1 MVRFALDLGGWARQG
16 VEGARMSAYDKLL
29 EPIKI
34 GTHTWKNRIAKGPS
48 STLFWGPDQFC
59 NDTVI
64 NTFEAIAKGG
74 AAAVTIGAGIS
85 DDPAMLI
92 CKDGSSGF
100 TVEDYPFP
108 GLYDD
113 KFIPGLSKLAD
124 AIHKHGSEIIM
135 QIFQNGS
142 ALKTEGGSWG
152 PSDVAEADLPS
163 PVPYCFPVRGVSHE
177 EIQSFKERYIDAAER
192 CKKAGLDGVEVHA
205 ANGYFVMSFT
215 SRIWNKRTDEYGPQS
230 FENRT
235 RLACELIGGIKERC
249 GEDFIVGVRMNGQ
262 EFGHPDGTTMEESAE
277 FAKLYEAAG
286 ADYISVT
293 GYGYGDCP
301 FQYAADYWQYP
312 KADAD
317 MKQYLPRLEDKGLL
331 VPLAQNV
338 KHAGVKVPV
347 FGIGSLTPDTAEAA
361 IEAGEMDLALFAR
374 GLWADP
380 DMANKLAAGHPED
393 VRRCNHCATCD
404 AEAPGIHKRCR
415 VNPAFGREAE
425 LGNYGPAATR
435 KKVLVVG
442 GGAAGLECARVA
454 AERGHDVTLCEKE
467 SMLTL
472 ELKLATMVK
481 GSVSEDVPALI
492 EFLESQA
499 AKQPNLTIKTK
510 CEGTP
515 AFVKK
520 FKPDAIVVA
529 TGGKYGVP
537 NVPGIDSKI
546 VSTVPQLTKMA
557 AAPLKIFGANALNK
571 LSQVAL
577 PGIGKNCIVLGA
589 QIEGIQGAIFLQK
602 RGKNVVVFDEV
613 DKVADRMPP
622 RYADRSLHY
631 LAEAGVSITT
641 GVTFKEITKKGLSY
655 IQDGQEKFQ
664 SADTIMVFQS
674 PGADLSVY
682 EQLKGMA
689 PEVYS
694 IGACN
699 GEDTSLMVDALS
711 QGREVAVRL

>member
-1 MVRFALDLGGWARQG
+1 MGGY
-16 VEGARMSAYDKLL
+16 EKLL

-48 STLFWGPDQFC
+48 STLFWGPNQFC

-64 NTFEAIAKGG
+64 DTFEAIAKGG

-92 CKDGSSGF
+92 CPDGSSGF

-113 KFIPGLSKLAD
+113 KFIPGLAKLAD
-124 AIHKHGSEIIM
+124 AIHAHGSEIIM

-163 PVPYCFPVRGVSHE
+163 PVPYCFPVRGVSHD
-177 EIQSFKERYIDAAER
+177 EIQAFKARYIDAAER
-192 CKKAGLDGVEVHA
+192 CKKAGLDGIEVHA

-215 SRIWNKRTDEYGPQS
+215 SRIWNHRTDEYGPQS
-230 FENRT
+230 IENRT
-235 RLACELIGGIKERC
+235 RLACELIRGVKERC
-249 GEDFIVGVRMNGQ
+249 GEDFIVGIRMNGQ
-262 EFGHPDGTTMEESAE
+262 EFGHPDGTTMEESAQ

-293 GYGYGDCP
+293 GYGYGDVP
-301 FQYAADYWQYP
+301 FQYAADYWMYP

-317 MKQYLPRLEDKGLL
+317 MQQYLPRLEGDGLL
-331 VPLAQNV
+331 VPLAENV
-338 KHAGVKVPV
+338 KRAGVQVPV
-347 FGIGSLTPDTAEAA
+347 FGIGSLTPEKAEQA
-361 IEAGEMDLALFAR
+361 IREGKMDFALFAR

-380 DMANKLAAGHPED
+380 DMAKKLAAGHPED
-393 VRRCNHCATCD
+393 IRRCNHCATCD
-404 AEAPGIHKRCR
+404 AEEPGIHKRCR
-415 VNPAFGREAE
+415 VNPAFGRERE
-425 LGNYGPAATR
+425 LAITPAASK

-442 GGAAGLECARVA
+442 GGAAGLEAARVA
-454 AERGHDVTLCEKE
+454 AQRGHEVTLCEKE

-481 GSVSEDVPALI
+481 GTVSEDVPALI
-492 EFLESQA
+492 EWLEGQA
-499 AKQPNLTIKTK
+499 AKEPNLTIKTK
-510 CEGTP
+510 TEVTP
-515 AFVKK
+515 AFVRKMN
-520 FKPDAIVVA
+520 PDAIVVA
-529 TGGKYGVP
+529 TGGAYGVP
-537 NVPGIDSKI
+537 NVPGIDLKI
-546 VSTVPQLTKMA
+546 VSTVPQLTKLA
-557 AAPLKIFGANALNK
+557 ATPLKLFGANALAK
-571 LSQVAL
+571 LSQMAL
-577 PGIGKNCIVLGA
+577 PGVGKNCVVLGA
-589 QIEGIQGAIFLQK
+589 QIEGIQGAIFLHK

-631 LAEAGVSITT
+631 LREAGIPVTA
-641 GVTFKEITKKGLSY
+641 GVRFKEITKKGLSY
-655 IQDGQEKFQ
+655 VQDGVEKFQ
-664 SADTIMVFQS
+664 PADTIMVFQS
-674 PGADLSVY
+674 PGADLSLF
-682 EQLKGMA
+682 EQLRGLA
-689 PEVYS
+689 PEVYA

-699 GEDTSLMVDALS
+699 GEDKSLMVDAVS
-711 QGREVAVRL
+711 QGREVGVRL